1 MAENFDLLNV
11 MEDDQRYQTLY
22 IHDYAVPS
30 EHRSRL
36 VYEIVPELLRVQ
48 ILTNKGLRWFIK
60 CDSFQIAPQL
70 WRKMMMKARIKEVE
84 QEIEWEISRIQTIL
98 RQNQLLQQQENST
111 VRREISVSRNLDSP
125 SEASVE
131 LATEDFVNTRL

>member
-1 MAENFDLLNV
+1 MAESFDLLNV

-22 IHDYAVPS
+22 IYDYAVPD

-60 CDSFQIAPQL
+60 CDSFRTAPQL
-70 WRKMMMKARIKEVE
+70 WRKMMMKAHAREVK
-84 QEIEWEISRIQTIL
+84 QEIDWEVSRMETIL
-98 RQNQLLQQQENST
+98 RQNEILQQQENST
-111 VRREISVSRNLDSP
+111 VRREIPVSRNLDSP

-131 LATEDFVNTRL
+131 LATEDFVTMRL